1 MHLFSAL
8 SLTKEVLGKKLKLRS
23 KIGYFKMTTLRN
35 GYFYKS
41 TQFNTLT
48 LWETMRIL

>member
-35 GYFYKS
+35 GYFHKS
-41 TQFNTLT
+41 TQFNTVT